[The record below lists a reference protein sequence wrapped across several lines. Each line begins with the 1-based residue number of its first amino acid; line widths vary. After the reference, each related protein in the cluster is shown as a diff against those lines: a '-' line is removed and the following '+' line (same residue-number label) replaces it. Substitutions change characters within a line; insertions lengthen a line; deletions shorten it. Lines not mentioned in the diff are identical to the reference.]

1 MAKGPVLSSVIDLLA
16 SQPILLLFVVAA
28 LGYPLGRVKVL
39 GVSFGVAMVL
49 FAALAI
55 GAIDQ
60 RLRLPEVFG
69 QIGLVLFVYTIGL
82 ASGSSFF
89 SAFKKDGIK
98 TVLLVWFGLAVAAL
112 ITVFGAH
119 FLGLSAPT
127 AAGGFTG
134 ALTNTPA
141 LAGVVQ
147 ALAEAQKGMPVVGYS
162 IAYPMGVLG
171 VILAQIAFWKWAPER
186 QADHEVKALKRPLK
200 SQTVLVTN
208 PAVDGLSIHDLRS
221 QHTVKVLLGR
231 YRRDGKIALSDA
243 STRLKLGDEVNVVG
257 AEDEV
262 LRAIGLLGE
271 LGEEDL
277 TLDRSVYDYRRIFVS
292 NPAVLGRTLSD
303 LRLPQDHGAI
313 ITRVR
318 RGDLDFIPEATTIL
332 QPGDRVRVVADASR
346 LQDLTKFFGDSYSRL
361 SEIDVMSFSLGIA
374 AGTLIG
380 LIPIPLPGGLTVSL
394 GLAGGPLVVSLI
406 LGSLHRTGPILWEL
420 PYSANLTLRQLGLIL
435 FFATVGT
442 RAGFDFWQTLQTSTG
457 LVMFGLFA
465 LVTLATSFSFLL
477 AARMVFPVSKATIL
491 GMAAG
496 IHTQPAA
503 LTFALDH
510 TKNDQ
515 ANLGYATAF
524 PVASISK
531 IILAQILLSLIGKA

>member
-1 MAKGPVLSSVIDLLA
+1 MAKGPVLTSAIDLLA
-16 SQPILLLFVVAA
+16 SQPILLLFLVAA

-55 GAIDQ
+55 GAVDQ
-60 RLRLPEVFG
+60 RLRLPEVFA

-89 SAFKKDGIK
+89 AAFKKDGIK
-98 TVLLVWFGLAVAAL
+98 TVLLVWFGLGVAAL
-112 ITVFGAH
+112 VTVYGAK
-119 FLGLSAPT
+119 FLGLSPAT

-171 VILAQIAFWKWAPER
+171 VILAQIAFWKWAPDRE
-186 QADHEVKALKRPLK
+186 ADREVMALKRPLK

-208 PAVDGLSIHDLRS
+208 PEVEGLSIQEIRTEHKI
-221 QHTVKVLLGR
+221 KVLLGR
-231 YRRDGKIALSDA
+231 LRRGGKITLSDA
-243 STRLKLGDEVNVVG
+243 STRLQVGDEVNVVG
-257 AEDEV
+257 AEEEV
-262 LRAIGLLGE
+262 LRSIALLGE
-271 LGEEDL
+271 LGDEDL

-292 NPAVLGRTLSD
+292 NTTVLGRTLAD
-303 LRLPQDHGAI
+303 LKLPQEHGAI

-346 LQDLTKFFGDSYSRL
+346 LADLTKFFGDSYSRL

-435 FFATVGT
+435 FFAAVGT
-442 RAGFDFWQTLQTSTG
+442 RAGFDFWQTLQTPAG
-457 LVMFGLFA
+457 AAMFGLFA
-465 LVTLATSFSFLL
+465 LVTLSTSFSFLM
-477 AARMVFPVSKATIL
+477 AARMVFPVSKAAIL
-491 GMAAG
+491 GMTAG

-531 IILAQILLSLIGKA
+531 IILAQILLSLMGKA

>member
-1 MAKGPVLSSVIDLLA
+1 MTKGPVLSPITDLLA
-16 SQPILLLFVVAA
+16 SHPILLLFVVAA

-55 GAIDQ
+55 GAMDQ

-82 ASGSSFF
+82 ASGSAFF

-112 ITVFGAH
+112 ITVVGGRL
-119 FLGLSAPT
+119 LGLSAPV

-147 ALAEAQKGMPVVGYS
+147 ALSEAQKGMPVVGYS

-186 QADHEVKALKRPLK
+186 KADHEVKALKRPLK

-208 PAVDGLSIHDLRS
+208 PEISGLSIQEIREKYK
-221 QHTVKVLLGR
+221 VKVLLGR
-231 YRRDGKIALSDA
+231 YRREGKMSLSDA
-243 STRLKLGDEVNVVG
+243 STLLMTGDEVNVVG
-257 AEDEV
+257 TEDEV
-262 LRAIGLLGE
+262 IKSTELLGR
-271 LGEEDL
+271 LSDDDL

-346 LQDLTKFFGDSYSRL
+346 LPDLTKFFGDSYSRL

-374 AGTLIG
+374 VGTLVG

-435 FFATVGT
+435 FFASVGT
-442 RAGFDFWQTLQTSTG
+442 RAGFDFWQTLQTPAG
-457 LVMFGLFA
+457 AVMFGLFA
-465 LVTLATSFSFLL
+465 LVTLGTSFTFLM
-477 AARMVFPVSKATIL
+477 AARMIFPVSKAAIL
-491 GMAAG
+491 GMTAG

-524 PVASISK
+524 PIASISK
-531 IILAQILLSLIGKA
+531 IILAQILLSIIGKA